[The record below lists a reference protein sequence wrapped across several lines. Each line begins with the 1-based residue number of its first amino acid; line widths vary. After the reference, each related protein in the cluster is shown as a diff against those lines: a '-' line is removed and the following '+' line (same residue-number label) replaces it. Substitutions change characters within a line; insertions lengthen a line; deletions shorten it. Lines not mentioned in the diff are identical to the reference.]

1 MPVDERTSVV
11 DQQVARKDDDN
22 RVKEAE
28 EIQHQIRTPA
38 RGARGRSELGCNYHF
53 TTRKCFYV
61 ADFFMFP
68 HFFEGTQPKE
78 TKGHRGQG
86 PRVILNP
93 ILTPARCGGGRS
105 GLGFKYDPTTNKYLY
120 EADFLGVFPLPR

>member
-93 ILTPARCGGGRS
+93 ILTPARVARGRS
-105 GLGFKYDPTTNKYLY
+105 GLGCNYHPTTGKCFYSTY
-120 EADFLGVFPLPR
+120 V